1 MRFNR
6 QHRYNVPYGHNDNRF
21 SKAYVTK
28 IVNQLDYVQ
37 EKIAESD
44 WEFATM
50 GYEDAIDAAPDNS
63 LIYCD
68 PPYIGLTSTYYDT
81 WDEEKEKG
89 LHDSLVNSGCKFMV
103 SSWSHND
110 YRRNELIGSLWSDCH
125 VSYADHAY
133 IVNGNHRP
141 VVEVLLTNYAPE

>member
-28 IVNQLDYVQ
+28 IVNQVDYVQ

-44 WEFATM
+44 WKFLAM
-50 GYEDAIDAAPDNS
+50 RCEDAIAAAPDNS
-63 LIYCD
+63 FIYCD

-89 LHDSLVNSGCKFMV
+89 LHDSLMESGCKFMV

-110 YRRNELIGSLWSDCH
+110 YRSKELIGMLWSDCH

-133 IVNGNHRP
+133 IVNGKHKP
-141 VVEVLLTNYAPE
+141 VVEVLLTNYVPE